1 MESYEKFLVRIDGSR
16 FLQAWDGQ
24 SVTVSDTPSF
34 ALHLTY
40 SAADQW
46 AQRLRKRRFPDAVV
60 TDLFGTVMKYDQVRA
75 HLREVAEAADNL
87 PTTRTEL
94 DKIPFG
100 EYKTRRRNEPALRER
115 ADELEAQP
123 RETKKVSR

>member
-1 MESYEKFLVRIDGSR
+1 MESDEKFLVRIDGSR

-24 SVTVSDTPSF
+24 SITVSDTPSF

-40 SAADQW
+40 AAADQW

-75 HLREVAEAADNL
+75 HLREVSSAADNL
-87 PTTRTEL
+87 PETLAEL
-94 DKIPFG
+94 DQIPSG
-100 EYKTRRRNEPALRER
+100 EYKNRYRNEPAFRER
-115 ADELEAQP
+115 ADVLETQP
-123 RETKKVSR
+123 REPKKVSR